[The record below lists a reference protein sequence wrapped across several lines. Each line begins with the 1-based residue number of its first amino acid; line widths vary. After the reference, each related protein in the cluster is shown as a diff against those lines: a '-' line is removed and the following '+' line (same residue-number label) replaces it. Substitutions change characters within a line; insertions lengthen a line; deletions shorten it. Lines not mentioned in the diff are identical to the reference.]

1 MTTFHLDVMSQRE
14 NGEVIVG
21 PDTCCD
27 RLESRI
33 ADVTGREVDRL
44 NPVQGGYTNAC
55 RRIVR
60 FRDGNT
66 AFAKCATDRRTSA
79 WLHSEISVYRQL
91 YGDFMA
97 AVLAYDDEE
106 PPLLIL
112 EDLTAN
118 AWPPPW
124 TGSRVDRVLDS
135 LAAIHESQANLPE
148 YQEIFTHRGWHEVA
162 AHPEA
167 FLSIRVASE
176 SWLTKCLP
184 TLLEAY
190 DRVEPEGKALVHLD
204 VRSDN
209 ICFRNDRAVLVDWNN
224 ACFGNPDLDIAFWLP
239 GLCHEGGPPP
249 QDILADAGHLA
260 SYVTGYFASRAG
272 LPDLPH
278 TPLVRKLQQAQLI
291 TGLQWTVKEL
301 GLPEPD
307 LM

>member
-1 MTTFHLDVMSQRE
+1 M
-14 NGEVIVG
+14 G
-21 PDTCCD
+21 PDTCCEE
-27 RLESRI
+27 LVSRI
-33 ADVTGREVDRL
+33 ADLTGREVDRL
-44 NPVQGGYTNAC
+44 HPVQGGYTNAF

-66 AFAKCATDRRTSA
+66 AFAKCAMDRLTSA
-79 WLHSEISVYRQL
+79 WLQSEILVYRQL
-91 YGDFMA
+91 SGDFMA
-97 AVLAYDDEE
+97 AVLDWAEEE

-112 EDLTAN
+112 EDLTGN
-118 AWPPPW
+118 EWPPPW
-124 TGSRVDRVLDS
+124 TASRVEMVLDS
-135 LAAIHESQANLPE
+135 LATIHGSQASVPE
-148 YQEIFTHRGWHEVA
+148 YQDIFTHRGWHEVA
-162 AHPEA
+162 ANPEA

-184 TLLEAY
+184 ALLEAH

-209 ICFRNDRAVLVDWNN
+209 ICFRDDRAVLIDWNN
-224 ACFGNPDLDIAFWLP
+224 ACFGDPDLDIAFWLP